1 MWEVDRFRSSLIRHI
16 YLSSKYG
23 ATIKEMEKDAD
34 MMGHSG
40 GVQQTINVK
49 DD

>member
-1 MWEVDRFRSSLIRHI
+1 M
-16 YLSSKYG
+16 YLSSKY
-23 ATIKEMEKDAD
+23 ADTVKEMEKDAD

-40 GVQQTINVK
+40 GVQQTIYVK